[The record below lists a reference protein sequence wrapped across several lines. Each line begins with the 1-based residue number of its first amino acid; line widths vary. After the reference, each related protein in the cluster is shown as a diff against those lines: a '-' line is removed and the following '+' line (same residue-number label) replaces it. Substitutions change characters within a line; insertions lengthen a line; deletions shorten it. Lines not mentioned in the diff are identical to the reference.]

1 MGISRCTYYDAPKRA
16 ADDTALVEAM
26 HAIKDEFEAY
36 WLAADGGGSQPAGLG
51 GEPQEAQRLMREG

>member
-1 MGISRCTYYDAPKRA
+1 MGISRSTYYDEPKRA

-36 WLAADGGGSQPAGLG
+36 GWRRMQASRPTGLGRQPQDAEAADA
-51 GEPQEAQRLMREG
+51 